1 MKKLTIMTVFILAG
15 CQQVETP
22 AAPINVI
29 NVPAS
34 DAADSL
40 DFTKL
45 PAGFPILAEMELS
58 KAPQNCGLSKA
69 NPVSEATRYVFTYQG
84 MDEVSREPLYQVG
97 INGVVRTV
105 KQTGVAD
112 RKTRK
117 VRYYKTI
124 DAPEVEIMV
133 GIKLEDDIYT
143 GILGR
148 IKAWDEDT
156 PLMCGY
162 NRIEVL
168 GDCEL

>member
-69 NPVSEATRYVFTYQG
+69 NVYF
-84 MDEVSREPLYQVG
+84 L
-97 INGVVRTV
+97 
-105 KQTGVAD
+105 
-112 RKTRK
+112 
-117 VRYYKTI
+117 
-124 DAPEVEIMV
+124 
-133 GIKLEDDIYT
+133 
-143 GILGR
+143 
-148 IKAWDEDT
+148 
-156 PLMCGY
+156 
-162 NRIEVL
+162 
-168 GDCEL
+168 